1 MIFKVRSITV
11 EIDYFSTIMVSL
23 LLCIDRCSVM
33 LPALLAAFFHE
44 LGHTLAM
51 LLLGGRMKSICLR
64 AWGILIDCVDYSLKP
79 ISRIIILAAGP
90 LVNLILA
97 VVLYKYNTDFCAVN
111 IVCAVLNL
119 LPCYNLDGGEILF
132 TALEQCLSQTV
143 TVRIMTVLTVVISVI
158 LMLFGVKIVVS
169 SMNPSL
175 LVVGAY
181 ILIMMLLA
189 KLKTK

>member
-1 MIFKVRSITV
+1 MIFKAKNITV

-23 LLCIDRCSVM
+23 LLCIDKCSVM
-33 LPALLAAFFHE
+33 LPAMLAAFFHE

-51 LLLGGRMKSICLR
+51 LFLGGRIKSVCLKP
-64 AWGILIDCVDYSLKP
+64 WGILIDCVDYCLSP
-79 ISRIIILAAGP
+79 IARI
-90 LVNLILA
+90 LILA
-97 VVLYKYNTDFCAVN
+97 SGPIINLVIAASLFSFNVNFCAVN

-119 LPCYNLDGGEILF
+119 LPCYNLDGGEIL
-132 TALEQCLSQTV
+132 TVGLEQRLSQAV
-143 TVRIMTVLTVVISVI
+143 TAKIMTVLTLVISVV
-158 LMLFGVKIVVS
+158 LMIFGFKIVVY

>member
-1 MIFKVRSITV
+1 MIFKAKNITV

-23 LLCIDRCSVM
+23 LLCIDKCSVM
-33 LPALLAAFFHE
+33 LPAMLAAFFHE

-51 LLLGGRMKSICLR
+51 LTLGGKVKSVRLKP
-64 AWGILIDCVDYSLKP
+64 WGILIDCVDYSLRP
-79 ISRIIILAAGP
+79 LSRIIILASGP
-90 LVNLILA
+90 IVNLIIA
-97 VVLYKYNTDFCAVN
+97 SMFYRISFAFSVVN

-119 LPCYNLDGGEILF
+119 LPCYNLDGGEILTTLF
-132 TALEQCLSQTV
+132 EQFFSTPVTAK
-143 TVRIMTVLTVVISVI
+143 IMTVLTFAISIMLMI
-158 LMLFGVKIVVS
+158 LGVKIVTY